1 MMLKHLTTCDQLAV
15 GEYWCYECA
24 KVERFIDAKAKKCL
38 GHPSK
43 RKKIMFMAKNFF
55 NSLGHRSRHDSLPML
70 DLEIED
76 TVSITPSSNCDDD
89 NYGFVIPP
97 SPMQAELQ
105 SNEIHEIDSHELSL
119 PTIIED
125 EHETEVADLSAFAPL
140 ATNQQAAPDLYSL
153 PISMP
158 TFHPAELESGT
169 MKDTLLMD
177 WHPSPQPA
185 TISPANLIHDAQ
197 ARCPEKPSLQLHT
210 SGLEQYRARAR
221 AAKSRSKYLAPS
233 SSVRSNA
240 STDSTNSTS
249 STASYNISPIS
260 AWSGGWVQNRD
271 FESALTSP
279 ADDLAYGNPLGPSND
294 VLGTF
299 DCQFDGCVADSYS
312 IPPNTD
318 LPILDVTPP
327 THTSLDHTATS
338 SDVFQIPPF
347 SFDISE
353 LPSLPITCETDQRP
367 LGTYDQSSIADSTAT
382 FAIGNEESS
391 ASRNEGKASQKKNK
405 KSDRQTPRV
414 SDSSSS
420 RDHHSSAATLI
431 RNAYEALELHVAESM
446 ARMQHV
452 KNSQLVNRLYQMS
465 TNTVAAIGL
474 DTLVRLLQGS
484 AVKSPSDLLC
494 FVHLAYSFSLVI
506 HEHDAPARGTKLFSQ
521 AVSYAA
527 WLTRD
532 DRRSYLQI
540 VNLLWKPNSMND
552 DEAIG
557 LMRKASSASR
567 SAEDKTSETIA
578 PYHTAYEDSLIG
590 VSQIFLDGEYPST
603 QPSNNLTACI

>member
-1 MMLKHLTTCDQLAV
+1 MMLKHLTTCDQLAA

-24 KVERFIDAKAKKCL
+24 RVERFIDAKAKRCL

-55 NSLGHRSRHDSLPML
+55 SSLGHRSRHDSLPML

-76 TVSITPSSNCDDD
+76 TASITPSSNCDDD
-89 NYGFVIPP
+89 NFGFVTPP

-119 PTIIED
+119 PTIMED
-125 EHETEVADLSAFAPL
+125 EHEAEVVHLPAFAPIS
-140 ATNQQAAPDLYSL
+140 TSQQAAPDLCSL
-153 PISMP
+153 PISLP
-158 TFHPAELESGT
+158 TFHPAELESGSMT
-169 MKDTLLMD
+169 DTLLMD

-185 TISPANLIHDAQ
+185 TIAPANLIQPDQ
-197 ARCPEKPSLQLHT
+197 ARGSEKPSLQLHT
-210 SGLEQYRARAR
+210 SGLEQYRAKVR

-260 AWSGGWVQNRD
+260 SWSGGWVHSRD

-279 ADDLAYGNPLGPSND
+279 ADDLGPCHPFGPSNEA
-294 VLGTF
+294 LGAF
-299 DCQFDGCVADSYS
+299 DCQFDGSVTDPFSV
-312 IPPNTD
+312 PPASE

-327 THTSLDHTATS
+327 SHSSLDHTITS
-338 SDVFQIPPF
+338 AEAFQIPAF

-353 LPSLPITCETDQRP
+353 LPSLPTDYESDQSP
-367 LGTYDQSSIADSTAT
+367 LGTYEQSSISPPTTAL
-382 FAIGNEESS
+382 ARVNH
-391 ASRNEGKASQKKNK
+391 EGSNTRSQEKTSKKKNR
-405 KSDRQTPRV
+405 KSQSSLPPV
-414 SDSSSS
+414 PDSSSDG
-420 RDHHSSAATLI
+420 DHHSSAATLI

-446 ARMQHV
+446 ARLQHV
-452 KNSQLVNRLYQMS
+452 KNSALVDQLRQTP
-465 TNTVAAIGL
+465 TNVMAAVGL
-474 DTLVRLLQGS
+474 DTLTRLLENS

-506 HEHDAPARGTKLFSQ
+506 HEHDAPTRGTKLFSQ
-521 AVSYAA
+521 AVSYAS

-557 LMRKASSASR
+557 LMRKASAASR
-567 SAEDKTSETIA
+567 SAQGKGIQASA
-578 PYHTAYEDSLIG
+578 PCHTMYEDSLIG
-590 VSQIFLDGEYPST
+590 VSQIFLDG
-603 QPSNNLTACI
+603 